1 MDAIPLQDRLVYV
14 MVSVSAVDRDMGVD
28 ETRRIGDI
36 ARTLPVFDGWDP
48 ERVVQAAQ
56 ACRDILQEDE
66 GLATILRL
74 AGEMPQN
81 LRHTAYA
88 LAAEVAAADRNV
100 TAEEV
105 RFLSL
110 LRSALGLRKLDCAAL
125 EHAAWA
131 RHQTA
136 PHAIE

>member
-1 MDAIPLQDRLVYV
+1 MDAISVQDRLVYV

-28 ETRRIGDI
+28 ETRRIGDM
-36 ARTLPVFDGWDP
+36 ARTLPVFDAWDP
-48 ERVVQAAQ
+48 DRVVEAART
-56 ACRDILQEDE
+56 CRDILQEDE
-66 GLATILRL
+66 GLQTILRL
-74 AGEMPQN
+74 AGELPEN
-81 LRHTAYA
+81 LRQTAYA

-110 LRSALGLRKLDCAAL
+110 LRSALALRKMECAAL

-136 PHAIE
+136 PREVG